1 MTNSS
6 DMMNRLKS
14 VLLRM
19 DDCVFKEMAI
29 TVSGHEQ
36 SFTLI
41 YSQSICPT
49 WNVLQF
55 VTSER
60 LLMITNTA
68 NERDS
73 ASLQQQNMTLIRG
86 KASVDELLT
95 QVTQHILAGQLI
107 IHHMNQ
113 DSFFAIPLGQMP
125 KRQPSE
131 SNMDVSVRGPR
142 DGFVEDIDVNVALIR
157 KRIQSTDLKCE
168 KFTIGSIT
176 QTKVA
181 LLYIA
186 GIIQENVLANVRK
199 RIEQTQMQSLTSI
212 NQFESRL
219 HKRSLFPLFQY
230 SGRPDYTAEA
240 LLDGKFIILVDGN
253 PSVSIAPNTLSLL
266 IKSAEDL
273 HFTTISFAFLGIS
286 LRIFGFFVAVFL
298 PGLWA
303 SLVGYHHEQIPF
315 PLLATITVSRT
326 GLPISAIMEIF
337 LILLLFEL
345 FREAGLR
352 LPKNIGQTLTVVGGI
367 IIGEAAIR
375 AGLLSPLLL
384 VIASSTAVASFTL
397 SNQELLSATSILRI
411 FVLLLASVLG
421 FFGFFIGLYITLT
434 YISSLKSFGVHVMT
448 PWSKLNIAQLMPKF
462 FKTKNS

>member
-6 DMMNRLKS
+6 DVMNRLKS
-14 VLLRM
+14 ALLRM
-19 DDCVFKEMAI
+19 DDCIFKEMTIA
-29 TVSGHEQ
+29 VSGHEQ

-60 LLMITNTA
+60 LLMVTNAA
-68 NERDS
+68 NERGS
-73 ASLQQQNMTLIRG
+73 HSSQQHNMTLIRG
-86 KASVDELLT
+86 QSSSNELIT
-95 QVTQHILAGQLI
+95 QVTQHILSGQLI
-107 IHHMNQ
+107 IYHMNQ
-113 DSFFAIPLGQMP
+113 DCFFAIPLGQLP
-125 KRQPSE
+125 KRQTSE
-131 SNMDVSVRGPR
+131 SNMEVSVRGPR

-168 KFTIGSIT
+168 KYIIGSIT

-181 LLYIA
+181 LVYME
-186 GIIQENVLANVRK
+186 GIIQENVLANVRN
-199 RIEQTQMQSLTSI
+199 RIEQTQMQSLTSN

-219 HKRSLFPLFQY
+219 HGRSLFPLFQY

-240 LLDGKFIILVDGN
+240 LLDGKFVILVDGN
-253 PSVSIAPNTLSLL
+253 PSVSIAPNSLSMI
-266 IKSAEDL
+266 IKSAEDMY
-273 HFTTISFAFLGIS
+273 FTSISFTFIGIS
-286 LRIFGFFVAVFL
+286 LRIFGFFIAVFL

-326 GLPISAIMEIF
+326 GLPLSAIMELF
-337 LILLLFEL
+337 LILLLFEM

-375 AGLLSPLLL
+375 AGLLSPILL

-397 SNQELLSATSILRI
+397 SNQELLSVTSVLRI
-411 FVLLLASVLG
+411 FVLLLSSILG
-421 FFGFFIGLYITLT
+421 FFGFFIGLYVTLT
-434 YISSLKSFGVHVMT
+434 YLSSLKSFGVHVMT
-448 PWSKLNIAQLMPKF
+448 PWSKVRITGLIPKF
-462 FKTKNS
+462 LKTKNS